1 MENLLLLILSFRK
14 KRKFVLRVSC
24 GLLLTCSCC
33 NAAAQNI
40 GFTYDNAGNRIK
52 KEIVLSKSLFEEE
65 KDEPLKEKMQR
76 RDVVIYPNP
85 TEGEILIQVS
95 GSPVNGTIEIFSM
108 NGALIERGNL
118 SGNSCSFDLS
128 YQPEGVYLLK
138 ISFEGE
144 TSTWKIVKE

>member
-1 MENLLLLILSFRK
+1 MENLQLLIRFLRE
-14 KRKFVLRVSC
+14 RRNFVSSVSY

-52 KEIVLSKSLFEEE
+52 KEIVLSKSLFEED
-65 KDEPLKEKMQR
+65 DEPLKEKMQR